1 MSPEQ
6 VRGKQLDARSDL
18 FSFGAVLY
26 EMCTGMLPFRGDTA
40 EAIFEAILNRAPAAV
55 GRLNPEVPARL
66 EEVISKSLEKDREV
80 RYQSAAE
87 LRADLRRI
95 ERDASSVNI
104 ASQGS
109 PIKRPGVGTFVGKRR
124 LGGALTL
131 LVLVGLVGWLAWRQ
145 GERARMSEAPTSAR
159 CLSSNPTEN
168 PISAAAISPDGKY
181 LAYADK
187 TGAYLRLLPSGEVHT
202 LLPKNDD
209 VQFLSWYPDS
219 TEGQPAR
226 EITVKNWNSF
236 TSLDWAADGKGFF
249 VSSNPTG
256 RVSTL
261 LYVDLMGN
269 ARELWQVKN
278 YQAAGAIPS
287 HNGKYVAIPAPTI
300 GGNVWMVENF

>member
-95 ERDASSVNI
+95 EPDASSVNI

-219 TEGQPAR
+219 TELLAAWPSTPTRKLGLWMLSILGGTPRRISDEGWWAS
-226 EITVKNWNSF
+226 VSPNSTQISF
-236 TSLDWAADGKGFF
+236 LKSAGFGE
-249 VSSNPTG
+249 TG
-256 RVSTL
+256 
-261 LYVDLMGN
+261 
-269 ARELWQVKN
+269 
-278 YQAAGAIPS
+278 
-287 HNGKYVAIPAPTI
+287 
-300 GGNVWMVENF
+300 